1 MKLQDDMLRVGV
13 ISQTHG
19 IKGEVKVYPTT
30 DDPTRFEV
38 LENVYLRQVPQG
50 MRGKV
55 NDELVHLKIKGVK
68 YFKQFVILKFDGIDN
83 INDVEKYKGY
93 ELYVTRED
101 AVPLEEGEYYIADLI
116 GLKVID
122 EEEKETGV
130 LKDVLQTGANDVYVV
145 KGNMDYGNKE
155 ILIPVIKDCIL
166 NVDLEN
172 KVVKVHLLKGLVDYY
187 QMFCTNSYRRN

>member
-19 IKGEVKVYPTT
+19 IRGEVKVFPTT
-30 DDPTRFEV
+30 DDPKRFEV
-38 LENVYLRQVPQG
+38 LENVYLRSVPQG
-50 MRGKV
+50 MRGV
-55 NDELVHLKIKGVK
+55 ASDELIHMKIKGVK

-116 GLKVID
+116 GLKVVD
-122 EEEKETGV
+122 EDEKEIGI
-130 LKDVLQTGANDVYVV
+130 LKDVLQTGANDVYEV
-145 KGNMDYGNKE
+145 KGNADYDNKE

-166 NVDLEN
+166 NVDLER
-172 KVVKVHLLKGLVDYY
+172 KVVKVHLLKGLV
-187 QMFCTNSYRRN
+187 